1 MPILVIGKLRRGVVN
16 FPLFG
21 YLIVCGGSPEIQ
33 VLCHQSSRSVVSYML
48 LCLTELKYVTK

>member
-1 MPILVIGKLRRGVVN
+1 MPILVIGKLRRSVVN

-21 YLIVCGGSPEIQ
+21 YLIVRGGSSEIQ